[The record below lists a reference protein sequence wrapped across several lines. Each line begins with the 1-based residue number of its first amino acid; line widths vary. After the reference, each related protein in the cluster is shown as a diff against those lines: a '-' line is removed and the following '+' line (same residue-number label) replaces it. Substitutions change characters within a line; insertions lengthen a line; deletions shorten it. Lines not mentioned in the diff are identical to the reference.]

1 MQPEPQRCYMNVMI
15 KSFAYENMHSMLASS
30 ATARETV
37 RARLDRQYAEINAQL
52 ARIGIVLD
60 DSEHVMDSRETR

>member
-1 MQPEPQRCYMNVMI
+1 MNVMI
-15 KSFAYENMHSMLASS
+15 QSFAYENMQLGPASS

-37 RARLDRQYAEINAQL
+37 RARLDRQHAEINAQL

-60 DSEHVMDSRETR
+60 EAEHIMDPLEAR

>member
-1 MQPEPQRCYMNVMI
+1 MNVMT
-15 KSFAYENMHSMLASS
+15 KSFAYENMQSMPASS

-37 RARLDRQYAEINAQL
+37 RARRDRQYDEINAQP

-60 DSEHVMDSRETR
+60 EPEHVMDSLEAR